1 MSVWLLNNI
10 AGVVFLDD
18 RDEKILELLK
28 DDGRASYM
36 DIGKRVGL
44 SEGAVRKRIRAM
56 VESGTI
62 SKFTVQLGFTKGAK
76 ALTLV
81 SVNPRLPTSV
91 VSENL
96 KKISG
101 VEIVYEVTG
110 QYDVAAVIS
119 TLNVADVNQCVE
131 EIRTVKGVSNTNTM
145 IVLRQR

>member
-1 MSVWLLNNI
+1 
-10 AGVVFLDD
+10 LDD

-62 SKFTVQLGFTKGAK
+62 SKFTIQLGFTKGAK

-96 KKISG
+96 KKIPG
-101 VEIVYEVTG
+101 VETVYEVTG
-110 QYDVAAVIS
+110 QYDIAAVIS

>member
-1 MSVWLLNNI
+1 
-10 AGVVFLDD
+10 VVFLDD

-44 SEGAVRKRIRAM
+44 SEGAVRKRIKAM

-96 KKISG
+96 KKIPG

-110 QYDVAAVIS
+110 QYDIAAVVS

>member
-1 MSVWLLNNI
+1 M
-10 AGVVFLDD
+10 VFLDD

-62 SKFTVQLGFTKGAK
+62 SKFTIQLGFTKGAK

-96 KKISG
+96 KKIPG
-101 VEIVYEVTG
+101 VETVYEVTG
-110 QYDVAAVIS
+110 QYDIAAVIS

>member
-1 MSVWLLNNI
+1 
-10 AGVVFLDD
+10 VVFLDD

-44 SEGAVRKRIRAM
+44 SEGAVRKRIKAM

-76 ALTLV
+76 AMTLV

-96 KKISG
+96 KKIPG

-110 QYDVAAVIS
+110 QYDIAAVIS

>member
-1 MSVWLLNNI
+1 M
-10 AGVVFLDD
+10 DD

-44 SEGAVRKRIRAM
+44 SEGAVRKRIKAM

-96 KKISG
+96 KKIPG

-110 QYDVAAVIS
+110 QYDIAAVIS
-119 TLNVADVNQCVE
+119 TFNVADVNQCVE

>member
-1 MSVWLLNNI
+1 
-10 AGVVFLDD
+10 VVFLDD

-44 SEGAVRKRIRAM
+44 SEGAVRKRIKAM

-96 KKISG
+96 KKIPG

-110 QYDVAAVIS
+110 QYDIAAVIS

>member
-1 MSVWLLNNI
+1 LSGFSTTPQ
-10 AGVVFLDD
+10 GVVFLDD

-44 SEGAVRKRIRAM
+44 SEGAVRKRIKVM

-62 SKFTVQLGFTKGAK
+62 SKFTVQLGFRKGAK

-96 KKISG
+96 KKIPG

-110 QYDVAAVIS
+110 QYDIAAVIS

>member
-1 MSVWLLNNI
+1 M
-10 AGVVFLDD
+10 DD

-44 SEGAVRKRIRAM
+44 SEGAVRKRIKAM

-96 KKISG
+96 KKIPG

-110 QYDVAAVIS
+110 QYDIAAVIS

>member
-1 MSVWLLNNI
+1 M
-10 AGVVFLDD
+10 DD

-44 SEGAVRKRIRAM
+44 SEGAVRKRIKAM

-62 SKFTVQLGFTKGAK
+62 SKFTIQLGFTKGAK

-96 KKISG
+96 KKIPG
-101 VEIVYEVTG
+101 VETLYEVTG
-110 QYDVAAVIS
+110 QYDIAAVIS

>member
-1 MSVWLLNNI
+1 M
-10 AGVVFLDD
+10 VFLDD

-44 SEGAVRKRIRAM
+44 SEGAVRKRIKAM
-56 VESGTI
+56 VESRTI

-96 KKISG
+96 KKIPG

-110 QYDVAAVIS
+110 QYDIAAVIS

>member
-1 MSVWLLNNI
+1 M
-10 AGVVFLDD
+10 DD

-44 SEGAVRKRIRAM
+44 SEGAVRKRIKAM

-62 SKFTVQLGFTKGAK
+62 SKFTIQLGFTKGAK

-96 KKISG
+96 KKIPG
-101 VEIVYEVTG
+101 VETVYEVTG
-110 QYDVAAVIS
+110 QYDIAAVIS

>member
-1 MSVWLLNNI
+1 M
-10 AGVVFLDD
+10 DD

-44 SEGAVRKRIRAM
+44 SEGAVRKRIKAM

-96 KKISG
+96 KKIPG
-101 VEIVYEVTG
+101 VETVYEVTG
-110 QYDVAAVIS
+110 QYDIAAVIS

>member
-1 MSVWLLNNI
+1 M
-10 AGVVFLDD
+10 VFLDD

-44 SEGAVRKRIRAM
+44 SEGAVRKRIKAM

-96 KKISG
+96 KKIPG

-110 QYDVAAVIS
+110 QYDIAAVIS